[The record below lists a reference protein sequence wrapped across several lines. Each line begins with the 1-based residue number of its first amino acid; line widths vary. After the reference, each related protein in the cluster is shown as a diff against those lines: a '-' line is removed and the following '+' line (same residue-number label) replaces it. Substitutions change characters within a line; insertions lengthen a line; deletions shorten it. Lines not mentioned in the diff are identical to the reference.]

1 MYTISNLPDFWD
13 RYLPMETFVFSLIFF
28 SILFFI
34 VGYYICTLL
43 YQKKDNLIFENYN
56 LLEKIEE
63 LEIRLKQQKENN
75 I

>member
-1 MYTISNLPDFWD
+1 MHTINLPPFWD

-34 VGYYICTLL
+34 VGYYFCTLL
-43 YQKKDNLIFENYN
+43 YQKKDNLIYENYH

-63 LEIRLKQQKENN
+63 LQKRLNEIENN
-75 I
+75 N